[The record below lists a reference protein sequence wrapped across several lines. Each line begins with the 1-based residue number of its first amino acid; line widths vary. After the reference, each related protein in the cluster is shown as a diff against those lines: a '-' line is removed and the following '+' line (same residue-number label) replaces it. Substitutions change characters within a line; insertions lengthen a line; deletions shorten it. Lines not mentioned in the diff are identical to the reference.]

1 MGLHRKFLRVLWP
14 LALALAGSTSQA
26 FTVNDIAGRWETPA
40 PVYDEASKVFGSYAL
55 EMRDRQWTLLFTA
68 SADAAGQQR
77 LFSLRVGPSAYTLGK
92 PVPGLANAV
101 EGDFER
107 GSLHL
112 TAHAAPMVAMFNGA
126 ACGRGD
132 WQIGI
137 EQEVTAGGCA
147 FIPPRSSCPKEFDIV
162 AFDGR
167 ALSFGDRSGNLCALP
182 RPASPSKAVMVRK
195 PVHAMIQARI
205 KDPGEFF
212 GRYVPGH
219 VPSVQQYGGKFT
231 QTLRALHPV
240 VDPKLQGTL
249 PGQMFIVQEWP
260 SMMAFDAWW
269 NSPEYAPWSALRAR
283 AADVQVTLTTAV
295 GK

>member
-147 FIPPRSSCPKEFDIV
+147 FI
-162 AFDGR
+162 A
-167 ALSFGDRSGNLCALP
+167 ALQLSQG
-182 RPASPSKAVMVRK
+182 VR
-195 PVHAMIQARI
+195 HR
-205 KDPGEFF
+205 GF
-212 GRYVPGH
+212 
-219 VPSVQQYGGKFT
+219 
-231 QTLRALHPV
+231 
-240 VDPKLQGTL
+240 
-249 PGQMFIVQEWP
+249 
-260 SMMAFDAWW
+260 
-269 NSPEYAPWSALRAR
+269 
-283 AADVQVTLTTAV
+283 
-295 GK
+295 

>member
-1 MGLHRKFLRVLWP
+1 MGSHRSLLRALLP
-14 LALALAGSTSQA
+14 LALTVAGTASEALTID
-26 FTVNDIAGRWETPA
+26 DIAGRWETAA
-40 PVYDEASKVFGSYAL
+40 PVYDEASRVFGSYVF
-55 EMRDRQWTLLFTA
+55 EFHGHRWTVLFTA

-77 LFSLRVGPSAYTLGK
+77 LFSLRVGPSTYNLGK
-92 PVPGLANAV
+92 PVQGMANAV

-112 TAHAAPMVAMFNGA
+112 TAHAGALAAMFNNSG
-126 ACGRGD
+126 CGQGE
-132 WQIGI
+132 WQIGV
-137 EQEVTAGGCA
+137 EREVTATGCA
-147 FIPPRSSCPKEFDIV
+147 FVASRSSCPMEHDIV

-167 ALSFGDRSGNLCALP
+167 TLSLGDRSRSLCSLP
-182 RPASPSKAVMVRK
+182 RPTALSRATLVRK
-195 PVHAMIQARI
+195 SVHAMIQARI
-205 KDPGEFF
+205 QDPAEFF

-231 QTLRALHPV
+231 QTLRALQPV
-240 VDPKLQGTL
+240 VDSKLQGTL

-260 SMMAFDAWW
+260 SILAFNAWW

-283 AADVQVTLTTAV
+283 TAEVQVTLASVV